1 MICFMSTKT
10 LQNKNVATAVP
21 TVNKVKYI
29 PLPSS
34 AAPRPRLLPQSRSPP
49 HCVEPSVP
57 LADLGTLPAPARALT
72 LPEAASDSS
81 PGRAGL
87 LPAR

>member
-34 AAPRPRLLPQSRSPP
+34 AAPRPRLLPL
-49 HCVEPSVP
+49 PSALCRAERAAGRP
-57 LADLGTLPAPARALT
+57 WHLARAR
-72 LPEAASDSS
+72 PSPDAA
-81 PGRAGL
+81 
-87 LPAR
+87 